1 MACDGWGC
9 RYDSLLVTR
18 GICADELGIEPGAAP
33 DPERL
38 VEVCARHGAWPTA
51 AIATLRW

>member
-1 MACDGWGC
+1 VTAG
-9 RYDSLLVTR
+9 YDSLFVTR

-38 VEVCARHGAWPTA
+38 IEVCARHGAWPAA